1 MKKQEK
7 LVTRWAPANLLDTRR
22 AEGWLEKMAA
32 QGLIYRRQSSWNA
45 VTGVLFRSCP
55 HIFLAQF
62 HREEPRPLRRYRLV
76 PAPRQGRPHPE
87 QLELY
92 AQSGWQYADYID
104 LFYTSFLL
112 FFSDDPGAVEPY
124 TDPDSFSL
132 AYRFPLRGLVA
143 ALLLLGGFSVLSSA
157 LSLQLAGDSTTLLAV
172 LSSWGGAIS
181 QVLALL
187 FALAVLVNLVL
198 DARAVGL
205 IRRQVQE
212 RQTTRPTLPE
222 TLFPAQKRLTLTAV
236 GLFLAGLLLSVVLII
251 LILLQ
256 LPRTDIPLE
265 RLETDF
271 DLLTLSEMEGDGS
284 WTPSQDW
291 EAMNIQV
298 RYNVADVYENPAQE
312 IEVWYHIN
320 QDGSGS
326 SGSSSMDLDYC
337 LAHSA
342 QTAQAILDTL
352 AQTLQDPEGGL
363 TSRLSYQIPFQTET
377 VPGAEEF
384 LVRREGTDW
393 EVLAQ
398 TGTRVLL
405 LQYSGAQDL
414 TQWYGDIA
422 AMLTPRA
429 GGELQSA
436 QLPSQESVPLS
447 EFDPDFPL
455 LTLEEMEEAGTWEPS
470 DPDTFAQVSP
480 SLTVNYADVYW
491 NAGHTAPVRYSV
503 RQSGQGASGY
513 STLTLRYY
521 LSDTPQT
528 AQEQLE
534 TLLSDSSEPPRN
546 AGGTL
551 AEPAPFQ
558 ELSIPGAE
566 EFLVRSMWTDPES
579 GVVPDWTVVARKD
592 SRVLSLH
599 YSGYLDL
606 SEWYD
611 EIAAML
617 TPEG

>member
-7 LVTRWAPANLLDTRR
+7 LVTCWAPANLLDTRR
-22 AEGWLEKMAA
+22 AEDWLEKMAA

-157 LSLQLAGDSTTLLAV
+157 LSLQIAGDPSTPLTV
-172 LSSWGGAIS
+172 LSSWGVAIS

-187 FALAVLVNLVL
+187 LALAVLVNLFL

-236 GLFLAGLLLSVVLII
+236 GLFLTDLLLSVVLII

-265 RLETDF
+265 KLETDF

-298 RYNVADVYENPAQE
+298 R
-312 IEVWYHIN
+312 
-320 QDGSGS
+320 
-326 SGSSSMDLDYC
+326 
-337 LAHSA
+337 
-342 QTAQAILDTL
+342 
-352 AQTLQDPEGGL
+352 
-363 TSRLSYQIPFQTET
+363 
-377 VPGAEEF
+377 
-384 LVRREGTDW
+384 
-393 EVLAQ
+393 
-398 TGTRVLL
+398 
-405 LQYSGAQDL
+405 
-414 TQWYGDIA
+414 
-422 AMLTPRA
+422 
-429 GGELQSA
+429 
-436 QLPSQESVPLS
+436 
-447 EFDPDFPL
+447 
-455 LTLEEMEEAGTWEPS
+455 
-470 DPDTFAQVSP
+470 
-480 SLTVNYADVYW
+480 
-491 NAGHTAPVRYSV
+491 
-503 RQSGQGASGY
+503 
-513 STLTLRYY
+513 
-521 LSDTPQT
+521 
-528 AQEQLE
+528 
-534 TLLSDSSEPPRN
+534 
-546 AGGTL
+546 
-551 AEPAPFQ
+551 
-558 ELSIPGAE
+558 
-566 EFLVRSMWTDPES
+566 
-579 GVVPDWTVVARKD
+579 
-592 SRVLSLH
+592 
-599 YSGYLDL
+599 
-606 SEWYD
+606 
-611 EIAAML
+611 
-617 TPEG
+617 

>member
-172 LSSWGGAIS
+172 LSSWGGAIG

-222 TLFPAQKRLTLTAV
+222 TLFSHARKATSFYGTFQECPLIPLIPERLFENTVAADIFRYTFYGCTSVKEIPASLFANCTNATSFYGTFQRCTGLTAIPGELFSNNTSV
-236 GLFLAGLLLSVVLII
+236 TSFGYVFNGCTGIETLPENLFSSCRNATTFTSAFSNCTSLKTVPTGIFDMNKSVRIWSSTFNNCTALTGESPYTEVDGVKVHLYEREDYPDIFATPTTTERCFANATGLSDY
-251 LILLQ
+251 Q
-256 LPRTDIPLE
+256 DIPAKWL
-265 RLETDF
+265 
-271 DLLTLSEMEGDGS
+271 
-284 WTPSQDW
+284 
-291 EAMNIQV
+291 
-298 RYNVADVYENPAQE
+298 
-312 IEVWYHIN
+312 
-320 QDGSGS
+320 
-326 SGSSSMDLDYC
+326 
-337 LAHSA
+337 
-342 QTAQAILDTL
+342 
-352 AQTLQDPEGGL
+352 
-363 TSRLSYQIPFQTET
+363 
-377 VPGAEEF
+377 
-384 LVRREGTDW
+384 
-393 EVLAQ
+393 
-398 TGTRVLL
+398 
-405 LQYSGAQDL
+405 
-414 TQWYGDIA
+414 
-422 AMLTPRA
+422 
-429 GGELQSA
+429 
-436 QLPSQESVPLS
+436 
-447 EFDPDFPL
+447 
-455 LTLEEMEEAGTWEPS
+455 
-470 DPDTFAQVSP
+470 
-480 SLTVNYADVYW
+480 
-491 NAGHTAPVRYSV
+491 
-503 RQSGQGASGY
+503 
-513 STLTLRYY
+513 
-521 LSDTPQT
+521 
-528 AQEQLE
+528 
-534 TLLSDSSEPPRN
+534 
-546 AGGTL
+546 
-551 AEPAPFQ
+551 
-558 ELSIPGAE
+558 
-566 EFLVRSMWTDPES
+566 
-579 GVVPDWTVVARKD
+579 
-592 SRVLSLH
+592 
-599 YSGYLDL
+599 
-606 SEWYD
+606 
-611 EIAAML
+611 
-617 TPEG
+617 